1 MRIHDDYSLLD
12 NNTFGVDVKA
22 DYFMEYDNVEEL
34 KQLLDTDLLR
44 ERRFLNIGGGSNILF
59 VNDFHGVA
67 LHSCIKGIEKLEEDE
82 DKVTLRVGAGE
93 VWDEFVQ
100 YCCDNSYGGAENL
113 SGIPGSVGA
122 VPIQNIGAYGAE
134 VKSII
139 KQVECI
145 SASSGRAKTFSAEDC
160 HFAYRDSVF
169 KHRLKGKYIVTYVVF
184 ELNKSS
190 WQPCTEYGSLA
201 TEIKKY
207 DKPTMQNIRLAVL
220 DIRKRK
226 LPEPKVLG
234 NAGSFYT
241 NPVIERTKY
250 ERLKDQHPDMPCYEV
265 SRNMVKVPAG
275 WLIEQCGWKG
285 RSVGKV
291 AVHGSQALVLINKGG
306 ANGLDIIN
314 LSDQIRQSVRD
325 KFGIDLKLEVNIV
338 FG

>member
-1 MRIHDDYSLLD
+1 MRISDNYSLLN

-22 DYFMEYDNVEEL
+22 DYFIEYDNVQEL
-34 KQLLDTDLLR
+34 KDLLDTELLH

-67 LHSCIKGIEKLEEDE
+67 LHSCIKGIETIEENDE
-82 DKVTLRVGAGE
+82 KVLLRVGSGE

-100 YCCDNSYGGAENL
+100 YCCDHSYGGVENL

-134 VKSII
+134 VKSVI

-145 SASSGRAKTFSAEDC
+145 SATSGRLKKFDAEDC
-160 HFAYRDSVF
+160 HFGYRDSIF
-169 KHRLKGKYIVTYVVF
+169 KHKLKGKYIVTHVVF
-184 ELNKSS
+184 ELQKST
-190 WQPCTEYGSLA
+190 WTAHTEYGSLA
-201 TEIKKY
+201 GEIQKY
-207 DKPTMQNIRLAVL
+207 DKVTMQNIRQAVI

-241 NPVIERTKY
+241 NPIIDIKQFEK
-250 ERLKDQHPDMPCYEV
+250 LKAEYPEMPYYEV
-265 SRNMVKVPAG
+265 SKTSMKIPAG